1 MSNAAR
7 RWQPSLSLDYNS
19 PDYYRLW
26 FADEADHPD
35 STLVLEKLEN
45 IDSETDNLDITFVK
59 MSDSRYARKWG
70 VTKLPAI
77 VYFRKRF
84 PSIYRGIGGWTRG
97 HQHMW
102 PLSTLIVVHLM
113 FIDFGRFLNSLCDIQ
128 RRFAFFFSYR
138 RFAVRRW
145 GSRMAAKKSLPSAR
159 VEHIHVCIDCDI
171 DRICSIYGVFAA
183 MLQATTEPATSS
195 CQTTID

>member
-1 MSNAAR
+1 MLYDGDLHQHDRILTWLTSQDVFEIKNEIEEVNR
-7 RWQPSLSLDYNS
+7 KMLDKLLEENEFLAVYFCELIVDATIQFTILYFIQMHMATNF
-19 PDYYRLW
+19 

-84 PSIYRGIGGWTRG
+84 PSIYRGTKKNQCVQKCIR
-97 HQHMW
+97 
-102 PLSTLIVVHLM
+102 S
-113 FIDFGRFLNSLCDIQ
+113 
-128 RRFAFFFSYR
+128 
-138 RFAVRRW
+138 VR
-145 GSRMAAKKSLPSAR
+145 
-159 VEHIHVCIDCDI
+159 
-171 DRICSIYGVFAA
+171 
-183 MLQATTEPATSS
+183 
-195 CQTTID
+195 